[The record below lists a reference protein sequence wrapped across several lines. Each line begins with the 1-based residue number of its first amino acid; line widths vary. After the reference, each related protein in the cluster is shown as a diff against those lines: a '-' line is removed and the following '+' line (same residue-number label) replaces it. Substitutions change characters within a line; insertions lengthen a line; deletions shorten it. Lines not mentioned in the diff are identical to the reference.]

1 MQYQL
6 KAIIN
11 GVEVFEMQRRTE
23 VEGVTYSE
31 PSIFDVVLQNNAT
44 LRTMELGATASD
56 CLSFSMLNPF
66 AQSFDGQQVDFFIKP
81 ITSAELSL
89 KTRIEEAV
97 GDSTTAAAISEAE
110 NNTNAT
116 PDEEESEELTPEELA
131 DVEATAE
138 ANIED
143 TFAQLEG
150 EEDETT
156 PGTPVNPEWRKLGV
170 YYVQSQQTIGDNQI
184 RLTCLDGFS
193 RLNGLWTPANK
204 SGTMLSLFNDLRAQ
218 ALANCGISIDAFEF
232 EETAMTWKTMSSYR
246 DALGYFAGLAG
257 GFAGFDS
264 EGIASINF
272 YGFTDAIL
280 IKDELLGYT
289 EDSAGEMLL
298 TEMTCNTSIDALDEK
313 LIEAGAGQGV
323 RFTNPYMTQEV
334 LDAILA
340 DYSGLRFS
348 GGTLRTR
355 WDDSLLAGE
364 FVKIY
369 SAEEY
374 DNYLRLVNAYNAGAT
389 DLKEAIGGL
398 GTLMHISA
406 QTIVFDGEA
415 VSTIRSVCATEDA
428 KESQPLSPSDAKFR
442 NLYAQSITTE
452 QLSAGSAEIQRLI
465 SENVDAS
472 QIRTGELDAD
482 VVNVKNINGNEIKS
496 GTVLA
501 AALSE
506 EAVET
511 FSGSKVYYQ
520 ADEPTGGSYNVN
532 DSWYKTVLAEG
543 DTDVLHVWNGT
554 EWEPKDLDAKLL
566 QAGTITALEI
576 ASNTIE
582 ANNINMNNL
591 QTNLARVGDTDE
603 KHIVIDS
610 DSVDIMDGE
619 QNLAQFKTETVD
631 GKTFTVI
638 ESTTDT
644 DRGVRLTSSPTNA
657 NNLADAYIQTT
668 SNNYNQGG
676 ADFGEGSFDALSR
689 SNDNTT
695 ERTLLSR
702 IFSDTSRISTTLNL
716 FASWVQNAGSS
727 IISRHEAA
735 IRMLSN
741 SSKSQVLIDADEVK
755 VNSHDITF
763 NGECV
768 SIAGNSGEVTLS
780 TSAANYLTGRCQTWQ
795 TSDKYEDVYEVSLN
809 PTTIKAKKKGMYLV
823 TMSGYFTTNFTA
835 NDIIHINLERQQS
848 GSATWTAI
856 GFAGYV
862 GRVTNASWY
871 QRVDCVGYVN
881 LDVGDTVRMTAYNQ
895 TGARGRI
902 NVNNNTNLQI
912 IKIY

>member
-56 CLSFSMLNPF
+56 CLTFSMLNPF
-66 AQSFDGQQVDFFIKP
+66 AQSFDGQQVDFYIKP

-204 SGTMLSLFNDLRAQ
+204 SGTVLSLFNDLRTQ

-334 LDAILA
+334 LDDILA

-406 QTIVFDGEA
+406 QTITFDGEA

-520 ADEPTGGSYNVN
+520 AEAPTGGSYNVN
-532 DSWYKTVLAEG
+532 DSWYKTVMAEG

-582 ANNINMNNL
+582 ANNINMDNL
-591 QTNLARVGDTDE
+591 QTNLARIGDADSRHIEINDSSITFKEGDE
-603 KHIVIDS
+603 TLLLFD
-610 DSVDIMDGE
+610 
-619 QNLAQFKTETVD
+619 QTTVD
-631 GKTFTVI
+631 GKQAARIKASGNNTVVQI
-638 ESTTDT
+638 ATESGDLQDSNIDVNASATARGCTSTTRYGFNTTIAQSTATATAADT
-644 DRGVRLTSSPTNA
+644 TIAALSYDQTAGSIKRAEVSVR
-657 NNLADAYIQTT
+657 ADAP
-668 SNNYNQGG
+668 S
-676 ADFGEGSFDALSR
+676 LSV
-689 SNDNTT
+689 DT
-695 ERTLLSR
+695 E
-702 IFSDTSRISTTLNL
+702 INLN
-716 FASWVQNAGSS
+716 A
-727 IISRHEAA
+727 E
-735 IRMLSN
+735 
-741 SSKSQVLIDADEVK
+741 EVK
-755 VNSHDITF
+755 VNGHNVEYI
-763 NGECV
+763 GECV
-768 SIAGNSGEVTLS
+768 TLTGNAGTVTLS
-780 TSAANYLTGRCQTWQ
+780 TSAANYLTGRCAIWGA
-795 TSDKYEDVYEVSLN
+795 SDNYSDVYNVSLN
-809 PTTIKAKKKGMYLV
+809 PATISANKKGMYLV
-823 TMSGYFTTNFTA
+823 KMSVYITTGFTV
-835 NDIIHINLERQQS
+835 NDIFHINIEKQTA
-848 GSATWTAI
+848 GASAWAVM
-856 GFAGYV
+856 GVAGYV
-862 GRVTNASWY
+862 GRITNAAPY
-871 QRVDCVGYVN
+871 QRIDCVGY
-881 LDVGDTVRMTAYNQ
+881 LPLEAGDSVRMTVYNQ
-895 TGARGRI
+895 TGARGLI
-902 NVNNNTNLQI
+902 SVTGNTNLQI
-912 IKIY
+912 IKVY

>member
-56 CLSFSMLNPF
+56 CLSLSMLNPF
-66 AQSFDGQQVDFFIKP
+66 AQSFDGQQVDFYIKP

-334 LDAILA
+334 LDDILA

-369 SAEEY
+369 SSEEY

-415 VSTIRSVCATEDA
+415 ASTIRSVCATEDA

-506 EAVET
+506 EAVEI

-520 ADEPTGGSYNVN
+520 AEAPTGGSYNVN
-532 DSWYKTVLAEG
+532 DSWYKTVMAEG

-576 ASNTIE
+576 ASNTIT
-582 ANNINMNNL
+582 ANNINMENL
-591 QTNLARVGDTDE
+591 QTSLARIGATDGR
-603 KHIVIDS
+603 HVQIDE
-610 DSVDIMDGE
+610 DSVDIMNGSD
-619 QNLAQFKTETVD
+619 NLASF
-631 GKTFTVI
+631 
-638 ESTTDT
+638 
-644 DRGVRLTSSPTNA
+644 SSQIDEYGRVT
-657 NNLADAYIQTT
+657 
-668 SNNYNQGG
+668 
-676 ADFGEGSFDALSR
+676 
-689 SNDNTT
+689 
-695 ERTLLSR
+695 
-702 IFSDTSRISTTLNL
+702 
-716 FASWVQNAGSS
+716 S
-727 IISRHEAA
+727 IISVNKSGSPMRLSSYIDPNKVTESAFVEAHGA
-735 IRMLSN
+735 NNTRWSRLYSGIITKLSHAETIC
-741 SSKSQVLIDADEVK
+741 STSPDRSYVK
-755 VNSHDITF
+755 IEAQRGSYSRPEDYATIQVNSAEYDVDNTRIEDSNISLDASKVAI
-763 NGECV
+763 NGNP
-768 SIAGNSGEVTLS
+768 IADFVVEQ
-780 TSAANYLTGRCQTWQ
+780 NYLNVGPSGAGKGHYKKWASGLAELDYTYPSSG
-795 TSDKYEDVYEVSLN
+795 V
-809 PTTIKAKKKGMYLV
+809 TTKV
-823 TMSGYFTTNFTA
+823 
-835 NDIIHINLERQQS
+835 
-848 GSATWTAI
+848 WTAPI
-856 GFAGYV
+856 YYGDYV
-862 GRVTNASWY
+862 SWSNCFNDVHSGLFIEPPDFVNCDSNNSQFINIIPMSWDKNGVTGVRFLSVGAKTNAAC
-871 QRVDCVGYVN
+871 RVHIRAVG
-881 LDVGDTVRMTAYNQ
+881 
-895 TGARGRI
+895 
-902 NVNNNTNLQI
+902 
-912 IKIY
+912 KWK